1 MKFWQHISN
10 AGLLPTDGMDFR
22 RKVQLINRMC
32 FLSSG
37 VLIVF
42 VPFIYFIGNTF
53 FAPILVGFAIAC
65 SLYYFFSR
73 ARHFHFAMYWMLLFT
88 LSSIYWGSIE
98 TPGSGVE
105 YFAIPLS
112 MMPFIVFDRRAICVM
127 FVGVAASTILSSY
140 FIQQVYV
147 PHCIVP
153 PFFVEIT
160 YVMVIT
166 SVFGAGALIISQ
178 FRIVN
183 SVYENII
190 REQKLVVESKNKDI
204 IDSINYAKRIQRA
217 KLPKTDEILAS
228 LPQSFIL
235 FKPKDIVSG
244 DFYYFSRKDNN
255 MFIAAADCTG
265 HGVPGALMTML
276 SSEKLEDAI
285 ARTNDTSEIL
295 RLVNTG
301 MKASLRQT
309 SSDESTRDGMDIVLC
324 RIDREKCTVNFAGAN
339 RPLWIIRKG
348 SDAVEEIKAT
358 KRSIGGHTPDEEHFE
373 SHMVQLQPGDTIY
386 LTTDGY
392 ADTFGGKEN
401 KKLTTKK
408 FKEILLSIREIPMPE
423 QEKHLD
429 RFIEEWKGETE
440 QLDDVLVIGVRF

>member
-1 MKFWQHISN
+1 MKFWHNISN
-10 AGLLPTDGMDFR
+10 AGLLPADDMDFR
-22 RKVQLINRMC
+22 RKAQLINRMC
-32 FLSSG
+32 FISSII
-37 VLIVF
+37 LIMF

-53 FAPILVGFAIAC
+53 FAPILIGFSVAC
-65 SLYYFFSR
+65 SAYYFFSR
-73 ARHFHFAMYWMLLFT
+73 ARHFYFAICWMWTVT
-88 LSSIYWGSIE
+88 LGSIFWGSIE

-112 MMPFIVFDRRAICVM
+112 MMPFTVFDRRVICVAL
-127 FVGVAASTILSSY
+127 VVVAAITILSSY
-140 FIQQVYV
+140 FIQQFYI

-153 PFFVEIT
+153 PFFVEVT

-166 SVFGAGALIISQ
+166 SVFGAAALIITQ

-183 SVYENII
+183 SQYENII
-190 REQKLVVESKNKDI
+190 REQKIIVESKNKDI
-204 IDSINYAKRIQRA
+204 IDSINYAKRIQTA
-217 KLPKTDEILAS
+217 KLPKMDEILGA

-255 MFIAAADCTG
+255 IFIAAADCTG

-276 SSEKLEDAI
+276 SSEKLEDSI

-324 RIDREKCTVNFAGAN
+324 RIDREKCTVSFAGAN
-339 RPLWIIRKG
+339 RPLWIIRKNA
-348 SDAVEEIKAT
+348 DAVEEIKAT

-373 SHMVQLQPGDTIY
+373 SHAVQLQVGDTIY

-408 FKEILLSIREIPMPE
+408 FKELLIRVREKPMAE
-423 QEKHLD
+423 QEKYLD
-429 RFIEEWKGETE
+429 HFLEEWKGETE